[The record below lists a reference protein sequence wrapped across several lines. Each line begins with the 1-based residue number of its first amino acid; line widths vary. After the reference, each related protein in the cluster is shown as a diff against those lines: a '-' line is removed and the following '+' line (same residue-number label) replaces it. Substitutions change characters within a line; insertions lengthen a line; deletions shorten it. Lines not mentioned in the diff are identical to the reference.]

1 MCNEWNI
8 NPPPTLTF
16 PTNVRFQGKDWNNKT
31 IWYHIGMAYVE
42 ISLLTGLKPQIIS
55 YICHHFSIV
64 PFPPLCNYRDI
75 VTVLIRRIIQSTVE
89 SFSELLHAVAAT
101 ASVWEQAASRSLSSH
116 QPVLWAPAL
125 DDPFLEI
132 SGFVEPQVLLHRPTS
147 SMTTSE
153 SSPESCS
160 SWSEVTNP
168 TSAWGVQSTSP
179 RITYKDLNPE
189 YWRFLC
195 LVLALIPTSLGSN
208 LSWGPLGLLWILSGP
223 RVINSPPS
231 YPVWSFVELRH
242 STDCHSL
249 ILTSANFEKSQEL

>member
-31 IWYHIGMAYVE
+31 IWHHIGMASVE

-125 DDPFLEI
+125 DDPLPWDQQSFWTPG
-132 SGFVEPQVLLHRPTS
+132 STAQAPP
-147 SMTTSE
+147 SMTPSE
-153 SSPESCS
+153 L
-160 SWSEVTNP
+160 T
-168 TSAWGVQSTSP
+168 
-179 RITYKDLNPE
+179 RIL
-189 YWRFLC
+189 LL
-195 LVLALIPTSLGSN
+195 LVWMDPSMLSLGSPQHFTQ
-208 LSWGPLGLLWILSGP
+208 SLL
-223 RVINSPPS
+223 
-231 YPVWSFVELRH
+231 
-242 STDCHSL
+242 
-249 ILTSANFEKSQEL
+249 

>member
-1 MCNEWNI
+1 M
-8 NPPPTLTF
+8 
-16 PTNVRFQGKDWNNKT
+16 
-31 IWYHIGMAYVE
+31 
-42 ISLLTGLKPQIIS
+42 LLLPQHLS
-55 YICHHFSIV
+55 G
-64 PFPPLCNYRDI
+64 
-75 VTVLIRRIIQSTVE
+75 
-89 SFSELLHAVAAT
+89 
-101 ASVWEQAASRSLSSH
+101 EQAASRSLSSH

-160 SWSEVTNP
+160 SWSELTNRP
-168 TSAWGVQSTSP
+168 SAWGAQSTSP

-195 LVLALIPTSLGSN
+195 LVLALIPTSIGFN

-223 RVINSPPS
+223 GVINSPPS

-242 STDCHSL
+242 STDYHSL
-249 ILTSANFEKSQEL
+249 ILTSANFKNSQEL